1 MTIYNFS
8 AGPATL
14 PKPVL
19 EKAQA
24 ELLNY
29 QDSGMSVLEMS
40 HRSPEFDK
48 IVKDAEATL
57 RELMAIPD
65 NYKVIFLQGGAST
78 QFTMVPL
85 NLAQGKKA
93 YYLVGGSWGK
103 KAYTEAVKLS
113 KTIPFEPILLASSEE
128 TVYDHIPSFDP
139 ATIDPEAA
147 YVHLTTN
154 NTIEGT
160 SIYDL
165 PDTNGVPIV
174 ADMSSNILAARYN
187 VEDFALIYAGAQKNI
202 GPAGVTVVIV
212 REDFLNDQPQLSAML
227 DYRIQAEAGSLY
239 NTPPCFNIYIS
250 KLVFDW
256 IKNEIGGVDKMAE
269 IQREKSGLLYDY
281 IESSDFYTNPVK
293 DAKDRSVCN
302 IPFVTPS
309 KELDAKFVAE
319 ADALGFKNIKGHR
332 SVGGMRASVYNA
344 FPRQGVLDLIDFM
357 KKFEAENKS
366 LGKEMEIRQAF
377 PNEIGAIMTVIESA
391 RTALAEAGSTQWQGA
406 DGYPTEETIFDDVLN
421 GQAYV
426 GIVDGQIV
434 SYAAVIVDG
443 DPAYD
448 KIYDGDWKHH
458 NKRYI
463 TFHRIAVLSEFTGQ
477 GIAQTFI
484 QGLIEGTD
492 AHDFRCDTHEKNTVM
507 QHILEKLGYVYCGKV
522 PIDGERLAYQ
532 KIKTKREKAF
542 YQELDEAAHHG
553 IH

>member
-187 VEDFALIYAGAQKNI
+187 
-202 GPAGVTVVIV
+202 
-212 REDFLNDQPQLSAML
+212 SAML

-357 KKFEAENKS
+357 KKFEAENK
-366 LGKEMEIRQAF
+366 
-377 PNEIGAIMTVIESA
+377 
-391 RTALAEAGSTQWQGA
+391 
-406 DGYPTEETIFDDVLN
+406 
-421 GQAYV
+421 
-426 GIVDGQIV
+426 
-434 SYAAVIVDG
+434 
-443 DPAYD
+443 
-448 KIYDGDWKHH
+448 
-458 NKRYI
+458 
-463 TFHRIAVLSEFTGQ
+463 
-477 GIAQTFI
+477 
-484 QGLIEGTD
+484 
-492 AHDFRCDTHEKNTVM
+492 
-507 QHILEKLGYVYCGKV
+507 
-522 PIDGERLAYQ
+522 
-532 KIKTKREKAF
+532 
-542 YQELDEAAHHG
+542 
-553 IH
+553 

>member
-19 EKAQA
+19 ETAQR
-24 ELLNY
+24 ELLDY
-29 QDSGMSVLEMS
+29 QGSGMSVLEMS

-48 IVKDAEATL
+48 IIKDAEKAL
-57 RELMAIPD
+57 RDLMDIPD
-65 NYKVIFLQGGAST
+65 NYKVMFLQGGASL

-113 KTIPFEPILLASSEE
+113 KTIPFEPILLASSED
-128 TVYDHIPSFDP
+128 TVYDHIPTFD
-139 ATIDPEAA
+139 ASAIDPEAA

-160 SIYDL
+160 AIYDL

-239 NTPPCFNIYIS
+239 NTPPAYNIYIS
-250 KLVFDW
+250 KLVFEWVRDVV
-256 IKNEIGGVDKMAE
+256 GGVDKMAE
-269 IQREKSGLLYDY
+269 IEREKSGLLYDF
-281 IESSDFYTNPVK
+281 IEKSDFYTSPVK
-293 DAKDRSVCN
+293 NVKDRSVCN

-309 KELDAKFVAE
+309 KDLDAKFVKE

-332 SVGGMRASVYNA
+332 SVGGMRASLYNA
-344 FPRQGVLDLIDFM
+344 FPRQGVLDLLDFM
-357 KKFEAENKS
+357 AKFEAENK
-366 LGKEMEIRQAF
+366 
-377 PNEIGAIMTVIESA
+377 
-391 RTALAEAGSTQWQGA
+391 
-406 DGYPTEETIFDDVLN
+406 
-421 GQAYV
+421 
-426 GIVDGQIV
+426 
-434 SYAAVIVDG
+434 
-443 DPAYD
+443 
-448 KIYDGDWKHH
+448 
-458 NKRYI
+458 
-463 TFHRIAVLSEFTGQ
+463 
-477 GIAQTFI
+477 
-484 QGLIEGTD
+484 
-492 AHDFRCDTHEKNTVM
+492 
-507 QHILEKLGYVYCGKV
+507 
-522 PIDGERLAYQ
+522 
-532 KIKTKREKAF
+532 
-542 YQELDEAAHHG
+542 
-553 IH
+553 